1 MVSNN
6 LENSDLETR
15 RSPAP
20 APNVG
25 PPLGTNSSPLRYF
38 HVSTR
43 LSTHLDEECY
53 LLDLNDTFG
62 RGGLDLFHPLHNPMR
77 KIKKRLGM
85 SG

>member
-25 PPLGTNSSPLRYF
+25 PPLGTNSSPIRYF
-38 HVSTR
+38 RVSAR
-43 LSTHLDEECY
+43 LSTYLDEECR

-62 RGGLDLFHPLHNPMR
+62 RGGLDLLHPLHDSMR

-85 SG
+85 RG